1 MKDKFSI
8 GYQQPRTDGS
18 ATDGWQADICKS
30 GFEDCLWNNKQ
41 FKTTITTV
49 RIRLCFCSV
58 LWSIKSFASLAYNG
72 PVHHIWF
79 LRFGSQKQYK
89 ASLSLIWILKWVF
102 YTSTFISRHC
112 FDSTKKTF
120 LFKPNLFKE
129 KCYAPYQALACLMQ
143 TFLYFLFQI
152 PFQSSLHISCGNPV
166 TNMI

>member
-8 GYQQPRTDGS
+8 AYQPPRTDWS

-58 LWSIKSFASLAYNG
+58 LWSIKSFAWLAYNG

-89 ASLSLIWILKWVF
+89 ASLSLSLWYEFWNGC
-102 YTSTFISRHC
+102 STLQLSSADIVLIRQRNFFIQ
-112 FDSTKKTF
+112 TKF
-120 LFKPNLFKE
+120 
-129 KCYAPYQALACLMQ
+129 
-143 TFLYFLFQI
+143 I
-152 PFQSSLHISCGNPV
+152 
-166 TNMI
+166 